1 MVKTIKIVW
10 TKQSVSDLR
19 NIYSY
24 YEKFS
29 QQIARNLINN
39 ILRKTKVFE
48 NGFVNI
54 GQKEPLLKG
63 RNFVYRYLI
72 FNNYKIIY
80 RVESGYVYI
89 ITVFDV
95 RQNPET
101 LKKIVDK

>member
-10 TKQSVSDLR
+10 TRQSVSDLR
-19 NIYSY
+19 NIYLY
-24 YEKFS
+24 YENFS
-29 QQIARNLINN
+29 QQIVRNLINN
-39 ILRKTKVFE
+39 ILRKTKILE

-63 RNFVYRYLI
+63 RNFVYRYLV

-80 RVESGYVYI
+80 RVESRYIYI